1 MANAGM
7 KPVAGLLLVLNFC
20 MYVIVAA
27 VGGWAINHAINY
39 GFFIGNNNTLYMPCS
54 CVIMSMAFKCFV
66 HQVIGNSLTDAC
78 MQAPAWSSR
87 LTSPRSTSPSGTRR
101 PGSSPSSP

>member
-27 VGGWAINHAINY
+27 IGGWAINHAINN
-39 GFFIGNNNTLYMPCS
+39 GFFIGKLTVS
-54 CVIMSMAFKCFV
+54 
-66 HQVIGNSLTDAC
+66 NSECTTGRD
-78 MQAPAWSSR
+78 S
-87 LTSPRSTSPSGTRR
+87 
-101 PGSSPSSP
+101 

>member
-27 VGGWAINHAINY
+27 VGGWAINHATTTASSSVI
-39 GFFIGNNNTLYMPCS
+39 ITLYICP
-54 CVIMSMAFKCFV
+54 V
-66 HQVIGNSLTDAC
+66 HV
-78 MQAPAWSSR
+78 
-87 LTSPRSTSPSGTRR
+87 
-101 PGSSPSSP
+101 

>member
-1 MANAGM
+1 MATAGM

-39 GFFIGNNNTLYMPCS
+39 GFFIGNNNTVFLLSLYMA
-54 CVIMSMAFKCFV
+54 VLFMSMACKCFV
-66 HQVIGNSLTDAC
+66 RQLIGTVIL
-78 MQAPAWSSR
+78 
-87 LTSPRSTSPSGTRR
+87 
-101 PGSSPSSP
+101 

>member
-39 GFFIGNNNTLYMPCS
+39 GFFIGMHGHGDG
-54 CVIMSMAFKCFV
+54 V
-66 HQVIGNSLTDAC
+66 
-78 MQAPAWSSR
+78 
-87 LTSPRSTSPSGTRR
+87 
-101 PGSSPSSP
+101 